1 MIPDLNNNNSN
12 TNSNNKSSNY
22 NILNNNKNS
31 NSNGSAQSYMVLQ
44 QHSDH
49 GPESGILSEI
59 VHGQED
65 TQHSTILTFK
75 EDTLD
80 LDLHLRGDS
89 VQLQLDSNNNFDN
102 NNFEINNNN
111 NAAHSN
117 RLFSIGFLKEALSQ
131 INYTGRKPNRS
142 YCTCVPNVVSTGTGA
157 VSSNSSDFVSVSG
170 TDNILLNSERLD
182 NYKHLTH
189 IQQEQHN
196 KQQNKQQN
204 VRKNGHKFTHTD
216 MLSIAI
222 VLCPLWFIAN
232 CCYNYALL
240 YTSVASSTVI
250 SNLSGGFTL
259 FFSWLYGIEKI
270 TYSKLLGLTIC
281 FVGVGMVAMAD
292 KNADENI
299 SVVDQSTTSSRSILG
314 DSMAVFGAMGYGLYT
329 TVLRVK
335 VMDDESASMQLLLGY
350 MGLVNALI
358 LSPILLFMVGH
369 RIYCIFLIFFVNFSY
384 AFC

>member
-12 TNSNNKSSNY
+12 TNSNNKSSNF

-59 VHGQED
+59 VHGQEG

-80 LDLHLRGDS
+80 LDYKEDS
-89 VQLQLDSNNNFDN
+89 SGLVFDASNFENFENSDFENSNNNTS
-102 NNFEINNNN
+102 
-111 NAAHSN
+111 HSN

-131 INYTGRKPNRS
+131 INYTGRKPNRT

-170 TDNILLNSERLD
+170 TDNMLLNNERLD

-189 IQQEQHN
+189 IQQE
-196 KQQNKQQN
+196 QQNKQQN

-281 FVGVGMVAMAD
+281 FIGVGMVAMAD
-292 KNADENI
+292 KNADENS
-299 SVVDQSTTSSRSILG
+299 SVVDPSTTSSRSILG

-335 VMDDESASMQLLLGY
+335 VQDDENASMQLLLGY